1 MNIHEDFDRE
11 GVTEPA
17 KAVLFGNAMRLA
29 PPKERGEFFTD
40 KCLTAAKRIG
50 CALVRTTDLFEVAR
64 CLAETPNPDFAQKC
78 RQALFNA
85 SGEVVAFPPPT
96 ATETEEQIGTTNGP
110 TVPVPRGGS
119 PSGRP

>member
-17 KAVLFGNAMRLA
+17 KAVLFGNAIRLT
-29 PPKERGEFFTD
+29 PPKERGGFFTE
-40 KCLTAAKRIG
+40 KCMTAAKRIG

-64 CLAETPNPDFAQKC
+64 CLADTPSAEFAQQC
-78 RQALFNA
+78 RRSILNA
-85 SGEVVAFPPPT
+85 NGEVVVFPSPS
-96 ATETEEQIGTTNGP
+96 ASETEEQIGTTNGP

-119 PSGRP
+119 PSGQP